1 MKHRSTSDQPR
12 CVVTPDPEA
21 TLESVATPSVPTRR
35 LAAAVIESFSAPDL
49 ERVAAQAGVP
59 VDVLAAARDAFISAG
74 TAAVHGLD
82 RQQRWLQ
89 FSISLGPDGWQRI
102 VRSDTG
108 TRLRAWLR
116 EGAGRGF
123 FFMHKA
129 PGLRVRFCGVDDGCA
144 GALREALDGLLLD
157 TTITAWTP
165 GPYDAE
171 VMQFGG
177 ATGLSLTHRWFTAE
191 SLAVLEHRRLLL
203 DDTARIGSE
212 LFSLMLIDRLLRR
225 LCDDWER
232 WDVWCKLALTGR
244 LVDDA
249 AGAVDPSR
257 ARATRL
263 LLSHQARIL
272 GAAGE
277 PERELFARYDAAL
290 DELCPD
296 IQEAVDAGR
305 LLWGLREILPFW
317 MVFHWNRMAF
327 DFETQKSL
335 AATVA
340 AALSPK
346 LTPEAEIQ
354 P

>member
-1 MKHRSTSDQPR
+1 MMPLDTESTLKSI
-12 CVVTPDPEA
+12 
-21 TLESVATPSVPTRR
+21 ATPSVPTRK
-35 LAAAVIESFSAPDL
+35 LAAAVIESFAAPDL

-59 VDVLAAARDAFISAG
+59 VDVLVAARDAFISAG
-74 TAAVHGLD
+74 TAAIHGLD

-102 VRSDTG
+102 VRSDIG
-108 TRLRAWLR
+108 TRIRVWLR
-116 EGAGRGF
+116 DGPGRGF
-123 FFMHKA
+123 FFMHKE

-144 GALREALDGLLLD
+144 GALREALDVFVAE
-157 TTITAWTP
+157 TTITAWTS

-177 ATGLSLTHRWFTAE
+177 ATGLSLTHQWFTAE
-191 SLAVLEHRRLLL
+191 SLAVLEHHRLRL
-203 DDTARIGSE
+203 DGTARIGSE

-244 LVDDA
+244 LVGDA
-249 AGAVDPSR
+249 AGAVDLSR
-257 ARATRL
+257 SRATRL

-277 PERELFARYDAAL
+277 PERKMFARYDTAL
-290 DELCPD
+290 DELCPE
-296 IQEAVDAGR
+296 IQAAVDAGR

-327 DFETQKSL
+327 DFETQKLL
-335 AATVA
+335 AATGA

-346 LTPEAEIQ
+346 GTPEAVD
-354 P
+354 

>member
-1 MKHRSTSDQPR
+1 M
-12 CVVTPDPEA
+12 TPDPER
-21 TLESVATPSVPTRR
+21 TFESVATPSVPTRK
-35 LAAAVIESFSAPDL
+35 LAAAVIESFAAPDL
-49 ERVAAQAGVP
+49 ARVAAQAGVP
-59 VDVLAAARDAFISAG
+59 ADVLVAARDAFISAG
-74 TAAVHGLD
+74 TAAIHCLD

-89 FSISLGPDGWQRI
+89 FSISPGPDGWQRI
-102 VRSDTG
+102 VRSDIG
-108 TRLRAWLR
+108 TRISAWLQ
-116 EGAGRGF
+116 EGPGRGF
-123 FFMHKA
+123 SFMHKA

-144 GALREALDGLLLD
+144 GALSEALDELMTD

-171 VMQFGG
+171 VTQFGG

-191 SLAVLEHRRLLL
+191 SLAVLEHHRLLL
-203 DDTARIGSE
+203 DGTARIGSE

-225 LCDDWER
+225 LCDAWER

-257 ARATRL
+257 SRATRL

-272 GAAGE
+272 DAASE
-277 PERELFARYDAAL
+277 PERTLFARYDAAL
-290 DELCPD
+290 DELCPE
-296 IQEAVDAGR
+296 IQAAVDAGQ

-327 DFETQKSL
+327 DLDTQKSL
-335 AATVA
+335 AAMAA

-346 LTPEAEIQ
+346 LTPEAVD
-354 P
+354 